1 MDGVAGYNQGY
12 DVVHDPTQYRVI
24 PPDILAKVHA
34 LQVDARRTNEQK
46 TRLLKAGWEKG
57 SVPTDITSKMD
68 REKHIKRRKLD
79 RYGKIAS
86 FPWTEGPR
94 RGLGARQPRQGA
106 GAAGEATQEKDVMA
120 KVKLDTGMTVD
131 ALTLV
136 KANLNDYME
145 RSRRMIDKA
154 EAKSEHRNDLIML
167 KNMIYFLSLDLKDIP
182 TRRYKQQLS
191 AGKTRRRM

>member
-1 MDGVAGYNQGY
+1 
-12 DVVHDPTQYRVI
+12 
-24 PPDILAKVHA
+24 
-34 LQVDARRTNEQK
+34 
-46 TRLLKAGWEKG
+46 
-57 SVPTDITSKMD
+57 
-68 REKHIKRRKLD
+68 
-79 RYGKIAS
+79 
-86 FPWTEGPR
+86 
-94 RGLGARQPRQGA
+94 
-106 GAAGEATQEKDVMA
+106 MA

-136 KANLNDYME
+136 KANLNDYFE

-191 AGKTRRRM
+191 AGKTRRKM